1 MKKIKKALVSVYH
14 KEGLKEIL
22 KKLDAA
28 GVEIYSTGGTWKHLF
43 NLGIDAIKVED
54 ITGYPS
60 ILGGRV
66 KTLHPKVFGG
76 ILARGDNAEDTQQL
90 KDYDIPAF
98 DLVIVDLYPFEETV
112 ANTSD
117 ETKIIEKI
125 DIGGISLIRAA
136 AKNHKEVMVVP
147 SKDYYREFT
156 TLINDNDCCTSA
168 EDRKRFAM
176 GAFKVSSH
184 YDAAIFQ
191 YFQGG
196 DELQA
201 LTISE
206 VEARALRYGEN
217 PHQKGIFYGH
227 LEDMLQKISGKEI
240 SYNNLLDIDAAIRLI
255 ADFEETTVAILKH
268 NNACGI
274 ASRPILKEAWDKALE
289 GDPVSAF
296 GGIIV
301 SNAAIDYITAQEI
314 NKLFYEVVIAPDYSY
329 EALELLKKKKTRI
342 ILKLKHSHFPNKIV
356 RSVLNGYLMQEAD
369 KVTEIVD
376 DMKPVTQVSPKE
388 SEYEDLVFANKVVKH
403 TKSNAMVIVK
413 EKQLIASGLGETS
426 RVDAFKQAL
435 EKAKG
440 FGKEVQGGVL
450 ASDAFFPF
458 DDNVALAHSVGINAV
473 VQPGGS
479 KRDGDSIE
487 YCDENGMAMCFTGT
501 RHFKH

>member
-22 KKLDAA
+22 KKLDAS

-43 NLGIDAIKVED
+43 NLGIDAVKVED

-76 ILARGDNAEDTQQL
+76 ILARGDNAEDLKQL
-90 KDYDIPAF
+90 EEYEIPAF
-98 DLVIVDLYPFEETV
+98 DLVIVDLYPFEDTV
-112 ANTSD
+112 ANTRDVS
-117 ETKIIEKI
+117 EIIEKI

-136 AKNHKEVMVVP
+136 AKNYKDVAVVP
-147 SKDYYREFT
+147 SKDYYKEFYD
-156 TLINDNDCCTSA
+156 LIDKNDCSTSLD
-168 EDRKRFAM
+168 DRKRLAM

-184 YDAAIFQ
+184 YDTAIFK

-201 LTISE
+201 LSISE

-227 LEDMLQKISGKEI
+227 LEDMVQQLHGKEI

-274 ASRPILKEAWDKALE
+274 ASRPVLKEAWEKALE

-301 SNAAIDYITAQEI
+301 TNAAIDYETAQEI
-314 NKLFYEVVIAPDYSY
+314 DKLFYEVVIAPDYSY
-329 EALELLKKKKTRI
+329 EALGLLKRKKTRI
-342 ILKLKHSHFPNKIV
+342 ILKLRHTRFPEKII
-356 RSVLNGYLMQEAD
+356 RSALNGFLMQDTDTRTEAA
-369 KVTEIVD
+369 E
-376 DMKPVTQVSPKE
+376 DMKPVTKVQPTE
-388 SEYEDLVFANKVVKH
+388 SQYEDLVFANKVVKH

-413 EKQLIASGLGETS
+413 DKQLIASGLGETS

-440 FGKEVQGGVL
+440 FNKDVKGAVL

-458 DDNVALAHSVGINAV
+458 NDNVALAHSVGINTV

-479 KRDGDSIE
+479 KRDSDSIE
-487 YCDENGMAMCFTGT
+487 FCDENGMAMCFTGT

>member
-22 KKLDAA
+22 KKLDAD

-43 NLGIDAIKVED
+43 NLGINAIKVED

-76 ILARGDNAEDTQQL
+76 ILARGNNLEDNKEL

-117 ETKIIEKI
+117 DAQIIEKI

-136 AKNHKEVMVVP
+136 AKNHKDVVVIP
-147 SKDYYREFT
+147 SQDYYGEFLN
-156 TLINDNDCCTSA
+156 LINENGCQTTA
-168 EDRKRFAM
+168 EERKYFAM
-176 GAFKVSSH
+176 GAFKISSH
-184 YDAAIFQ
+184 YDAAIFH
-191 YFQGG
+191 YFQGN

-201 LTISE
+201 LAISE
-206 VEARALRYGEN
+206 VESRALRYGEN
-217 PHQKGIFYGH
+217 PHQKGVFYGH
-227 LEDMLQKISGKEI
+227 LEDILKKISGKEI
-240 SYNNLLDIDAAIRLI
+240 SYNNLLDIDAAIRLM
-255 ADFEETTVAILKH
+255 ADFKETTVAILKH

-274 ASRPILKEAWDKALE
+274 ASRPVLKEAWEKALE

-296 GGIIV
+296 GGIIITNV
-301 SNAAIDYITAQEI
+301 AIDYVTAQEI
-314 NKLFYEVVIAPDYSY
+314 DKLFYEVVIAPDYSY
-329 EALELLKKKKTRI
+329 EALGLLRRKKNRI
-342 ILKLKHSHFPNKIV
+342 ILKLKHSRFPDKIV
-356 RSVLNGYLMQEAD
+356 RSVLNGYLMQDAD
-369 KVTEIVD
+369 KITEVASDI
-376 DMKPVTQVSPKE
+376 KPVTKVSPTDN
-388 SEYEDLVFANKVVKH
+388 EYSDLVFANKVVKH

-413 EKQLIASGLGETS
+413 DKQLIASGLGETS

-440 FGKEVQGGVL
+440 FGKDVKGAVL

-458 DDNVALAHSVGINAV
+458 NDNVALANSVGINAV

-479 KRDGDSIE
+479 KRDADSIE